1 VRDTSPVSFCAAL
14 VLLAVASA
22 PALSQSVKAGEQTPK
37 SRVIVLPLVTSDSSA
52 AERAR
57 LATALVGAAQWLNGL
72 PNAHVSIDASAL
84 SRPGNPTGSSV
95 SRGSTSPLEL
105 QAILSG
111 SADSTAI
118 VIDLK
123 RSADDSNPVTFPV
136 LSHFG
141 TQIDVEIAQII
152 RYELSVVRGLP
163 QPGEQPPEYFATV
176 DSSMLSSADLPYDVP
191 LRPVSV
197 AVLPDSHI
205 VVGTTLVADELD
217 GYLREVGKP
226 GKELYD
232 SRNLPYAY
240 QVASSPAGTIVA
252 EGVNSGS
259 AYLLYPGIATPTVV
273 RTGIETPSAMT
284 MLDDGSLVVVD
295 AMRHRAYRF
304 DGGKRRQIDI
314 FPGKDSYVTAISS
327 GPDNTIWVWDPI
339 EGRAHLYTGDG
350 TKIGAFIPLLSY
362 ESRRSIRLIH
372 VLADGSVI
380 LVGPAGIWKVDANGT
395 PLWYLD
401 QMPAPAQG
409 GFTYISNVAVDESR
423 SLIYLADQVAGTVTV
438 LCDVAD
444 AARKNS
450 SDPFRDTLLALN
462 RKIAVRPD
470 NADFLQEKAR
480 IFEKVGSFAVARAI
494 YRQILDADPQNQM
507 AQEAYNAADTQVLT
521 QGARQAAERAVRV
534 LTTIGKENA
543 RTSYQTA
550 VKLYENAIARSKVAS
565 PLRVELDRLKQRFQ
579 EGVPSPP
586 PIVVANRKLEPLFPA
601 LLRYYQAHSAWT
613 FTLTN
618 SGSVPLSGV
627 TVSVSMRYLD
637 FPATSAPGET
647 ILPGATIQVPLSFS
661 LSPTVLSLEEDM
673 PVQVEYT
680 VAATEGSGNSAIRTS
695 LTGTATT
702 TIHRVSAITWD
713 KTAKFASFITPND
726 DVIST
731 FAVSAGLHQSFDP
744 KWQIPARIRRAA
756 AIVDALGALGMS
768 YTEDPTAPISKVLG
782 NPEYIDNVR
791 FPRVTIRLHTGDCD
805 DTTALLAS
813 CLEADGI
820 PTAILTSPGH
830 IFLAFDTGIP
840 EEYKWM
846 YSTSKT
852 EAIGHGGTLWLP
864 IETTIM
870 AKGFAEAWA
879 SASDLVREYQD
890 TKQFEFLPT
899 ATQQETYPAIPLP
912 QSSVRI
918 IPPAEANLAALTES
932 SDKLIG
938 KLLLVDVTE
947 NLTRAAAADG
957 SHGAPVYNRIGI
969 VNAQFDQL
977 AAASAAFEKAV
988 QLDAAYFAAYINLGQ
1003 AYLLDGHIAEA
1014 QSVALRAASVRPDS
1028 PALLL
1033 LRSRIASAT
1042 GNVAQAKQLISDAK
1056 SRSSGDLAAA
1066 LGAIDAQKGAPATA
1080 ERASNE
1086 SSAAQ
1091 DAPIWIMTP

>member
-1 VRDTSPVSFCAAL
+1 MRVTVPVRLYAAFI
-14 VLLAVASA
+14 LLGIASTPAFSQAVN
-22 PALSQSVKAGEQTPK
+22 PAGQIPAT
-37 SRVIVLPLVTSDSSA
+37 RVVVLPLVASDSSS

-57 LATALVGAAQWLNGL
+57 LATALVGAAQWLNSL
-72 PNAHVSIDASAL
+72 PNADVRFDASAL
-84 SRPGNPTGSSV
+84 TQKGASTGSSQ
-95 SRGSTSPLEL
+95 SPGSGPPLEL

-118 VIDLK
+118 VINLK
-123 RSADDSNPVTFPV
+123 RSADDSNPVSFPV

-141 TQIDVEIAQII
+141 TQMDLEIAQII
-152 RYELSVVRGLP
+152 RYELAVVRGLP
-163 QPGEQPPEYFATV
+163 QPDEHAPEYFATI

-191 LRPVSV
+191 LRPMSV

-232 SRNLPYAY
+232 NRNLPYAY
-240 QVASSPAGTIVA
+240 QVATSPAGTIVA
-252 EGVNSGS
+252 EGLNSGS
-259 AYLLYPGIATPTVV
+259 AYVLYPGMAAPTVI

-295 AMRHRAYRF
+295 AMRHRAFRF

-339 EGRAHLYTGDG
+339 EGRAHIYTADG
-350 TKIGAFIPLLSY
+350 TKIGAFIPLLDY

-380 LVGPAGIWKVDANGT
+380 LVGPAGIWKVESNGT

-409 GFTYISNVAVDESR
+409 GFTYISSVAVDESR

-450 SDPFRDTLLALN
+450 SDPFRNTLLAVN
-462 RKIAVRPD
+462 RKIAAQPD
-470 NADFLQEKAR
+470 NADLLQQKAQ
-480 IFEKVGSFAVARAI
+480 IFEKVGSFSVARAI
-494 YRQILDADPQNQM
+494 YRQILDADPQNQK
-507 AQEAYNAADTQVLT
+507 AEEAYNAADAQVLT
-521 QGARQAAERAVRV
+521 QGARQAAARAVRV

-550 VKLYENAIARSKVAS
+550 VKLYEKAIARSKLAA
-565 PLRVELDRLKQRFQ
+565 PLRAELDRLKQRFQ
-579 EGVPSPP
+579 EGTPAPP
-586 PIVVANRKLEPLFPA
+586 PIIVANRKLEPLFPA
-601 LLRYYQAHSAWT
+601 LLRYYQTHPAWT
-613 FTLTN
+613 FTLSN
-618 SGSVPLSGV
+618 SGSAPLHGV
-627 TVSVSMRYLD
+627 SVSVSMRYLD
-637 FPATSAPGET
+637 FSATSAPVET
-647 ILPGATIQVPLSFS
+647 LLPGATVQVPVSFS
-661 LSPTVLSLEEDM
+661 LSPGVLSLDEDM

-680 VAATEGSGNSAIRTS
+680 VTATEGSGNSAVRTS

-744 KWQIPARIRRAA
+744 KWQIPARVRRAA

-813 CLEADGI
+813 CLEADGV

-846 YSTSKT
+846 YSTAKT
-852 EAIGHGGTLWLP
+852 EAIRHGGTLWFP
-864 IETTIM
+864 VETTIM

-879 SASDLVREYQD
+879 SASGMVREYQD

-899 ATQQETYPAIPLP
+899 AIQQETYPSIPLP
-912 QSSVRI
+912 QSAVRI
-918 IPPAEANLAALTES
+918 IPPAESKLAALTEDT
-932 SDKLIG
+932 DKLIG
-938 KLLLVDVTE
+938 KFLLTDVTSD
-947 NLTRAAAADG
+947 LFRAAASDG
-957 SHGAPVYNRIGI
+957 RRAAQVYNRIGI
-969 VNAQFDQL
+969 VNAQFNHL
-977 AAASAAFEKAV
+977 ADASAAFEKAV
-988 QLDAAYFAAYINLGQ
+988 QLDSAYFAAYINLGQ

-1014 QSVALRAASVRPDS
+1014 QSVALRAADVRPDS

-1042 GNVAQAKQLISDAK
+1042 GNVAQAKELISDAK
-1056 SRSSGDLAAA
+1056 SKSSGDLAAA
-1066 LGAIDAQKGAPATA
+1066 LGAIGVQKGAPATA
-1080 ERASNE
+1080 ERAANE
-1086 SSAAQ
+1086 SAAAQ
-1091 DAPIWIMTP
+1091 DAPIWILTP